1 MRAAWGQHIRCCGR
15 ALPGAIDALRGQSA
29 GPGLVFKGER
39 MQIAT
44 RSTARP
50 TARQAVRR
58 RSTLA
63 AGLGI
68 AVLATGL
75 TGGLAAAS
83 ETVTYTY
90 DAQGRLVTVEHTD
103 GPNDGVKREY
113 EYDDAD
119 NRTGKKTT
127 GA

>member
-1 MRAAWGQHIRCCGR
+1 M
-15 ALPGAIDALRGQSA
+15 
-29 GPGLVFKGER
+29 
-39 MQIAT
+39 T
-44 RSTARP
+44 T
-50 TARQAVRR
+50 RQAARR
-58 RSTLA
+58 ATALA

-68 AVLATGL
+68 AILAAGLAT
-75 TGGLAAAS
+75 GLAAAS

-90 DAQGRLVTVEHTD
+90 DAQGRLVRVEHTD

>member
-1 MRAAWGQHIRCCGR
+1 M
-15 ALPGAIDALRGQSA
+15 
-29 GPGLVFKGER
+29 
-39 MQIAT
+39 
-44 RSTARP
+44 
-50 TARQAVRR
+50 R
-58 RSTLA
+58 RSISFVIACLCCALGLA
-63 AGLGI
+63 GA
-68 AVLATGL
+68 
-75 TGGLAAAS
+75 AAAS